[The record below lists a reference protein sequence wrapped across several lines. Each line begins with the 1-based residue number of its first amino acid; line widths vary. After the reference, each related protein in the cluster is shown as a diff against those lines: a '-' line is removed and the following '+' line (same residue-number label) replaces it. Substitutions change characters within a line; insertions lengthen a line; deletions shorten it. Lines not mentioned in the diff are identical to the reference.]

1 MGTTLR
7 GIVVAEADLVLTSE
21 DTPLGALPGRL
32 VEEDG
37 QISRLVLE
45 ASGSITGDTSPAV
58 DLRIARAGLPGDAQL
73 LWRVTATA
81 GTWYGWDALH
91 VAHSLRQLASTG
103 DSYRP
108 SCAIRLAGG
117 GWLAAVCRDDRAV
130 DVVGS
135 AVGLVPVEVYDRGSA
150 FAAGRPEAALVQ
162 LPSGR
167 VLLFHWLYRSGGL
180 QLRAWRSDDEG
191 QSWDLHQTTCLPA
204 PLAVATYEPR
214 RIRVARIGSSLL
226 LVAHVV
232 HSAPEDRLIQY
243 ASEDEGA
250 SWTEIAEL
258 GSVARGWP
266 EILVSGGRA
275 VVVYLAY
282 RAATAPNVLPYVRTL
297 ASAYESLDEAE
308 AAAAVDVTGWEWGS
322 YSGGQIVNAELSGL
336 VEQGGALLLCGLNLT
351 GGGTKEIHTARS
363 TDGGG
368 SWAVCGASTWAPVTA
383 GTLWAGGSTSIYPAS
398 LILAGVEGG
407 AWLLHRWQ
415 GGADPDGLYAIEVG
429 GWRPVT
435 LPAPDEGAD
444 GVADQT
450 SWTRTWL
457 PAAEPDALDAATW
470 TQATGGAPAVAVDGT
485 GLEITVSGG
494 ADNVNW
500 SATPSTSTA
509 SGLTV
514 EADVSPGTAHPFV
527 DLRVSGA
534 SRYSVRAHW
543 IAGTETWTLR
553 DLVAGADLGSVACSG
568 SSSTRH
574 RLLIGLDE
582 DSAWLQVVEVLD
594 EGDGA
599 EIGTA
604 EGVPTS
610 GGASSDVVQFG
621 VLSGSSAGDVCT
633 WHGIAW
639 AEGDDTGAGLSG
651 GQGVGSRQG
660 RPVGAEPVWITR
672 GLHLRALDGPAS
684 RGELWTVTARY
695 TWDTASA
702 DPFTVRSA
710 RSPARWAGV
719 PELVWTWA
727 DGLPRLPMGL
737 PCIYLERFNFKK
749 AQVEYKDT
757 AGAWQ
762 SLGTLDLFSDSSL
775 GWTRS
780 GSSIIAATTGSASRR
795 FPSESLTGG
804 YLVEGVALGSDR
816 WWPIVRQEGGRW
828 TDIAGGGQRARL
840 TVSGALSGDPASGTA
855 GLIIP
860 PRVLIALPPSL
871 LSTPFQAIRLSPGL
885 TDAAASDPDSGE
897 DYWQIG
903 IALIGTL
910 HPFGRQYSHGRVSEV
925 ASQGD
930 ILRGL
935 SGAVLSARRRGAP
948 LRAVEFSWND
958 GQDEY
963 PLSLDSIP
971 EQSVYG
977 VPLATPAAVLPDLA
991 GLLSRAGVDVPVVY
1005 VGALD
1010 LESGTVPTV
1019 HHGDVD
1025 ELLYGVAET
1034 QTWRRDTVTGNE
1046 GAEVRRGGTLRIAE
1060 VG

>member
-7 GIVVAEADLVLTSE
+7 GIVTAEADLVLTSE
-21 DTPLGALPGRL
+21 DVPVGPLPGS
-32 VEEDG
+32 VAEVAD
-37 QISRLVLE
+37 QTSRLVLE
-45 ASGSITGDTSPAV
+45 ASGSITSDDSPAL
-58 DLRIARAGLPGDAQL
+58 DLRIARAGLPGNAQI
-73 LWRVTATA
+73 LWRDTATG

-91 VAHSLRQLASTG
+91 VAHALRQLASTG

-108 SCAIRLAGG
+108 SCAIRLASG
-117 GWLAAVCRDDRAV
+117 GWLAAVSRDDRAV

-135 AVGLVPVEVYDRGSA
+135 AVGLAPVEVYDRGSA

-167 VLLFHWLYRSGGL
+167 VLLFHWLYRAAGL
-180 QLRAWRSDDEG
+180 QIRAWRSDDEG
-191 QSWDLHQTTCLPA
+191 VSWDLHQTTCLPA
-204 PLAVATYEPR
+204 PLATATYEPR

-282 RAATAPNVLPYVRTL
+282 RAASTPNVLPYVRVL
-297 ASAYESLDEAE
+297 ASAYEPLDEAE

-322 YSGGQIVNAELSGL
+322 YSGGQIVNAELTGI
-336 VEQGGALLLCGLNLT
+336 VEQGGALLLAGINLT
-351 GGGTKEIHTARS
+351 GGGTREIHTARS
-363 TDGGG
+363 SDGGG
-368 SWAVCGASTWAPVTA
+368 SWAACGASTWAPVAA
-383 GTLWAGGSTSIYPAS
+383 GTLWAGGSASIYPAS
-398 LILAGVEGG
+398 LVLAGVEGG

-415 GGADPDGLYAIEVG
+415 GGADPDGLYALETG

-444 GVADQT
+444 GVGDQT

-470 TQATGGAPAVAVDGT
+470 TQATGGAPAVAVDGA
-485 GLEITVSGG
+485 GLEITVGG
-494 ADNVNW
+494 AGDSVNW
-500 SATPSTSTA
+500 SATPTTSTA

-514 EADVSPGTAHPFV
+514 EADVTPSTGHPFV

-553 DLVAGADLGSVACSG
+553 DLIAGADLGSVACAG
-568 SSSTRH
+568 STATRH

-610 GGASSDVVQFG
+610 GAASSDVVQFG
-621 VLSGSSAGDVCT
+621 VLSGGAAGDVST
-633 WHGIAW
+633 FHGIAW
-639 AEGDDTGAGLSG
+639 ADGDDTGAGLSG

-660 RPVGAEPVWITR
+660 RPIGAEPVWITR

-684 RGELWTVTARY
+684 RAEEWTVAARY
-695 TWDTASA
+695 SYPTSAA
-702 DPFTVRSA
+702 DPFTA
-710 RSPARWAGV
+710 RSSRIPARWAGV

-727 DGLPRLPMGL
+727 DGLPRMPMAV
-737 PCIYLERFNFKK
+737 PCIYLERFNFKR
-749 AQVEYKDT
+749 AQVEYQDT
-757 AGAWQ
+757 GGAWQ
-762 SLGTLDLFSDSSL
+762 SLGTLDLYSDSGL

-780 GSSIIAATTGSASRR
+780 GSAIIAASTGAASRR
-795 FPSESLTGG
+795 FAAEELTGG
-804 YLVEGVALGSDR
+804 YFVEAVALGSDR
-816 WWPIVRQEGGRW
+816 WWPIIRQEGGRW
-828 TDIAGGGQRARL
+828 LDAAGGGQRARL

-871 LSTPFQAIRLSPGL
+871 LSTPFQAIRLSPGF

-910 HPFGRQYSHGRVSEV
+910 HPFGRQYGPGRVSEV

-930 ILRGL
+930 VLRGL
-935 SGAVLSARRRGAP
+935 SGVVLSARRRGRP
-948 LRAVEFSWND
+948 LRAVEFAWND
-958 GQDEY
+958 AQDEY
-963 PLSLDSIP
+963 PLGLDSIP
-971 EQSVYG
+971 EESVYG
-977 VPLATPAAVLPDLA
+977 VPVSTPAAALPDLA
-991 GLLSRAGVDVPVVY
+991 GWLTRIGVDVPVVY
-1005 VGALD
+1005 VAALE

-1019 HHGDVD
+1019 HHAAPDD
-1025 ELLYGVAET
+1025 LLYGIAET
-1034 QTWRRDTVTGNE
+1034 ETHRRDTVLGDE
-1046 GAEVRRGGTLRIAE
+1046 GAEARRGGTLRIAE